1 MPVATNFVTADGLA
15 PGYDQSA
22 KPLRAARQPDISS
35 RELFVLIR
43 ELVRPYMKGLVIVLI
58 AMLVETAMSLASPWP
73 LKVVIDSVLGSHPL
87 PEWLRGLKDIS
98 VGYSK
103 AGLALLAGIGV
114 VLIAVVGAIATYIN
128 NYYTEI
134 GRASCRERVSPYV

>member
-1 MPVATNFVTADGLA
+1 MLLSSRENVKARPKMPVATNSMAADGLA
-15 PGYDQSA
+15 PVNGQSV
-22 KPLRAARQPDISS
+22 KPLPAAGPPDIGS
-35 RELFVLIR
+35 REMFALIR
-43 ELVRPYMKGLVIVLI
+43 ELVRPYMKGLVIVFI

-98 VGYSK
+98 VGDSK

-114 VLIAVVGAIATYIN
+114 VLIDRKSVV
-128 NYYTEI
+128 
-134 GRASCRERVSPYV
+134 